1 LEVSAAERCGSTCVA
16 RLESWR
22 WGLSHG

>member
-16 RLESWR
+16 RLESWG